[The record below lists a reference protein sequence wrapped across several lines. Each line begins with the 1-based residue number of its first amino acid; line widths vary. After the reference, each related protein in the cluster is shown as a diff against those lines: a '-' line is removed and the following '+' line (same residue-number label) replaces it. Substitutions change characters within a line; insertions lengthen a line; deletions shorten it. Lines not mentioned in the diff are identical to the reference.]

1 MRFEGWR
8 GNSKRRDGSPGRA
21 KKLGKMASAS
31 LFKMKIVREI
41 DLCAI
46 EKVKEAEG
54 LSGRREAT

>member
-1 MRFEGWR
+1 
-8 GNSKRRDGSPGRA
+8 
-21 KKLGKMASAS
+21 MASAS

-54 LSGRREAT
+54 LSGRRVLTGLGATELYSFLLKDLQPILKL